1 MVNPL
6 ILAHRG
12 YSLLFSENTK
22 KAFKRAADL
31 CVDGFEM
38 DLRVCKDGKIVIIH
52 DPVVDRVSNGEGK
65 VKDYSFDEIR
75 KFYVG
80 QDEHIPLLDELWDWL
95 VEDGRWINMEIK
107 EREVVEP
114 LVEFL
119 KDRCYEKLIF
129 SSFQHSIVYEL
140 KEKLGWVKIGLLYD
154 KRPDYD
160 LREEMKKAREKEVYS
175 FHLPV
180 EGVGYFGKKEYLK
193 ILDGIRIAG
202 FKVAVWT
209 LNDPGLYMTLRNH
222 VDMVI
227 TDDPIV
233 GVSVDLYETFR
244 RYDR

>member
-1 MVNPL
+1 MVIPL

-22 KAFKRAADL
+22 KAFERAADL

-65 VKDYSFDEIR
+65 VKDYRSDEIR
-75 KFYVG
+75 KFHVG

-95 VEDGRWINMEIK
+95 VENGRWINMEIK
-107 EREVVEP
+107 EREVVKP

-119 KDRCYEKLIF
+119 KGRYYEKLIF

-140 KEKLGWVKIGLLYD
+140 KEKLDWVKIGLLYD

-160 LREEMKKAREKEVYS
+160 LGEEIERAMEKGIYS
-175 FHLPV
+175 FHIPV
-180 EGVGYFGKKEYLK
+180 EGVEYFGEKEYLK
-193 ILDGIRIAG
+193 ILDGIRMAG

-233 GVSVDLYETFR
+233 SVSMDLYETFR
-244 RYDR
+244 RYDK